1 VPSAIR
7 PPLGIP
13 NGSVRALLT
22 LQIVAVV
29 IYQLVEGREVKPVWT
44 ELLMIVLAHYF
55 TSRRF
60 VHLAPDVIER
70 LEDEGHIEAERHPL
84 FLPRHSVPL
93 LLVLAFVGL
102 AVYLY
107 QTQHL
112 FESEALSILGVVFSY
127 LLGVAARGI
136 LNWTSGD
143 RQPRP
148 AQLWEDIKALV
159 VLSAMAFTAAAYP
172 LGVEDHLPS
181 AVCNVTLG
189 LVLFYFGSR

>member
-1 VPSAIR
+1 MPSTIR

-29 IYQLVEGREVKPVWT
+29 IYQLVAGRQVEPVWT

-60 VHLAPDVIER
+60 VHLAPEVMRR

-84 FLPRHSVPL
+84 FLPRHSVPI

-102 AVYLY
+102 AVYLH
-107 QTQHL
+107 QTQRL
-112 FESEALSILGVVFSY
+112 FESDALSILGVVFSY

-159 VLSAMAFTAAAYP
+159 VLSLMAFTAAAYL
-172 LGVEDHLPS
+172 LGLDDHLPT
-181 AVCNVTLG
+181 AVRNGALG

>member
-1 VPSAIR
+1 MPSNVR

-22 LQIVAVV
+22 MQIVAVV
-29 IYQLVEGREVKPVWT
+29 IYQLASGREVEPVWS

-60 VHLAPDVIER
+60 VHLAPEVIKH
-70 LEDEGHIEAERHPL
+70 LEDEGHIEAERNPL
-84 FLPRHSVPL
+84 FLPRFSIRA
-93 LLVLAFVGL
+93 LLVAAFAGL

-107 QTQHL
+107 RNGHL
-112 FESEALSILGVVFSY
+112 FDSDVLSILGVVFSY
-127 LLGVAARGI
+127 LLGVLARGA
-136 LNWTSGD
+136 LNWFAGE
-143 RQPRP
+143 RRPRP

-159 VLSAMAFTAAAYP
+159 VLSAMAFTAAAYL
-172 LGVEDHLPS
+172 LGLEDHLS
-181 AVCNVTLG
+181 HALRNATLG

>member
-1 VPSAIR
+1 MPTPIR

-22 LQIVAVV
+22 LQIVVVV
-29 IYQLVEGREVKPVWT
+29 IHELVTGHEVEPVWT

-60 VHLAPDVIER
+60 VHLAPDLMKR

-84 FLPRHSVPL
+84 FLPRYSVRL
-93 LLVLAFVGL
+93 LLVAAFVGL
-102 AVYLY
+102 AAYLY
-107 QTQHL
+107 RNQQL
-112 FESEALSILGVVFSY
+112 FDSDALSILGVVFSY

-136 LNWTSGD
+136 LNWFSGD
-143 RQPRP
+143 RQARP
-148 AQLWEDIKALV
+148 AQLWEDIKALA
-159 VLSAMAFTAAAYP
+159 VLSAMAFTTGGYL
-172 LGVEDHLPS
+172 LGLEDHLPH
-181 AVCNVTLG
+181 VIRNGTLG